1 MNSAGKVHQNDVNF
15 SLEIQAKIQN
25 LVKELSKETESKE
38 IDDAVERFM
47 RRHKKVLIKLAGK

>member
-15 SLEIQAKIQN
+15 SPEVQAKIQN

-47 RRHKKVLIKLAGK
+47 RRHKKTLIKLAGK